1 MRTAGLP
8 MYDLPELH
16 AATNAW
22 WSGLARALRRE
33 GIEDVPDSLMRDL
46 HTEDIWRCENL
57 LLSQTC
63 GYNMID
69 SWSSRLTYVAT
80 PCYTAPGCE
89 GPLYSSVIV
98 VPAVSPAQTVSD
110 IRGLRCVI
118 NGYGSHSGCNALRAT
133 VAPFARNG
141 RFFGSVVVS
150 GGHATSISMLQ
161 SGEADVAAID
171 CITYTLMARLRPGL
185 AERLRVVGRTV
196 SAPVGP
202 YVSGHAQ
209 SGDVLARLRYGLAE
223 AMLDPR
229 LANAR
234 EDLLLGG
241 MEVLPIERYAEI
253 GRIESEARELGYR
266 DFEPSGH
273 SRYRC

>member
-1 MRTAGLP
+1 MTRMRTAGLP

-16 AATNAW
+16 AATDAW
-22 WSGLARALRRE
+22 WYGLARALRRE
-33 GIEDVPDSLMRDL
+33 GIEDVPASLTRDL
-46 HTEDIWRCENL
+46 HTEDIWRGENL

-69 SWSSRLTYVAT
+69 GWSSRLAYVAT

-98 VPAVSPAQTVSD
+98 VPAASSAQTVSD
-110 IRGLRCVI
+110 VRGLRCVI

-133 VAPFARNG
+133 VAPLAREG

-150 GGHATSISMLQ
+150 GGHATSVSKLQ
-161 SGEADVAAID
+161 NGEADVAAID
-171 CITYTLMARLRPGL
+171 CITYTLMARVRPGL

-202 YVSGHAQ
+202 YVSGHGQ
-209 SGDVLARLRYGLAE
+209 SGDFLARLRNGLAE
-223 AMLDPR
+223 AMLDPH
-229 LANAR
+229 LADAR
-234 EDLLLGG
+234 GALLIGG
-241 MEVLPIERYAEI
+241 MEVLPIERYGEI
-253 GRIESEARELGYR
+253 GRLESEALGLGYR
-266 DFEPSGH
+266 DFEPPGH
-273 SRYRC
+273 SR

>member
-1 MRTAGLP
+1 
-8 MYDLPELH
+8 MYDLTELR
-16 AATNAW
+16 AATDTW

-33 GIEDVPDSLMRDL
+33 GIEDVPDALTRDL

-69 SWSSRLTYVAT
+69 RWSSRLTYVAT

-98 VPAVSPAQTVSD
+98 VPAASSAQTVSD

-133 VAPFARNG
+133 VAPLARDG

-150 GGHATSISMLQ
+150 GGHATSVSMLQ
-161 SGEADVAAID
+161 RGEADVAAID
-171 CITYTLMARLRPGL
+171 CITYTLMARVRPRL

-196 SAPVGP
+196 LAPVGP
-202 YVSGHAQ
+202 YVRGRAQ
-209 SGDVLARLRYGLAE
+209 SGDFVARLRNGLAE

-229 LANAR
+229 LADAR

-241 MEVLPIERYAEI
+241 MEVLPMARYAEI
-253 GRIESEARELGYR
+253 GQLETKALELGYR